1 MRKLTI
7 INIVYF
13 FVSMSSF
20 SYAFMEKPSDDFTIE
35 YVGLKAENSSP
46 TTHVEK
52 RSSGHLKKVLS
63 KAIENNDIANVA
75 AVYFLARFYQE
86 QEAIGASI
94 TGACGGAMMAIA
106 PITFGISAI
115 AGVPSL
121 ALCTWSSYQAHQ
133 YRKLKRRAKAHLHL
147 TVYSALVQKILDFT
161 RRPDT
166 SLRGLKDMLGKEGIR
181 IDTMIN

>member
-1 MRKLTI
+1 MRKLAI
-7 INIVYF
+7 INIICF
-13 FVSMSSF
+13 FVSWSSL
-20 SYAFMEKPSDDFTIE
+20 SYAFIEKPSEDFVIE
-35 YVGLKAENSSP
+35 YVGLKPENSSP
-46 TTHVEK
+46 TTQVEK

-86 QEAIGASI
+86 QETIGASL
-94 TGACGGAMMAIA
+94 TGVCGGTMMAMA
-106 PITFGISAI
+106 PVTFGITAI

-121 ALCTWSSYQAHQ
+121 AICTWSSYQAHQ

-166 SLRGLKDMLGKEGIR
+166 SLRGLKDMLGKEGIK
-181 IDTMIN
+181 IDTMIK